1 MNLANRMFKNN
12 LTGDIVRVLDSF
24 ESIVILDDKSR
35 MDAKH
40 LTNAILY
47 TDITGINENANTGY
61 NTGIYNPSI
70 VDEVSPDAFFNNQS
84 AYNILA
90 DKIKSIPE
98 NMIKDD
104 PDAGQVSI
112 KAEDMSG
119 SVDLVREQANKS
131 ESAVIMVSEEDER
144 AQLARKY
151 GATNDNALQKQNEAF
166 SRLLND
172 EPKEEVTQVFVKD
185 RDVVETSQQT
195 LSVED
200 PILRMFKGVKR
211 NTNFAITLD
220 INNKIPRADF
230 IEMMEDSYE
239 TSLIE
244 FLADEFTNNI
254 INNPGFIKDMII
266 AKIKETVYGSPIDK
280 LEETPKED
288 KPKVITKELDKTKEV
303 KSDVKKPRR
312 VARKKEENI

>member
-24 ESIVILDDKSR
+24 DNIVILDDKSR

-61 NTGIYNPSI
+61 NTSIYNPSI

-119 SVDLVREQANKS
+119 SVDLVREQANKT

>member
-172 EPKEEVTQVFVKD
+172 EPKEEVTQVFIKD

>member
-1 MNLANRMFKNN
+1 MDLANRMFKNN

-24 ESIVILDDKSR
+24 ENIVILDDKSR
-35 MDAKH
+35 IDAKH

-47 TDITGINENANTGY
+47 TDITGINENANIGY

-104 PDAGQVSI
+104 PDA
-112 KAEDMSG
+112 
-119 SVDLVREQANKS
+119 VDLVREQANKT

-172 EPKEEVTQVFVKD
+172 EPKEEVTQVFIKD

-266 AKIKETVYGSPIDK
+266 DKIKETVYGSPIDK

-288 KPKVITKELDKTKEV
+288 KPKVIAKELDKTKEV

>member
-1 MNLANRMFKNN
+1 MNLANKKFRNN
-12 LTGDIVRVLDSF
+12 LTGDVVSVLDSF
-24 ESIVILDDKSR
+24 ENIVILNDEKKTR

-47 TDITGINENANTGY
+47 TEISAINESY
-61 NTGIYNPSI
+61 NTNYNN

-84 AYNILA
+84 AYNVLA

-185 RDVVETSQQT
+185 RDVVEAPQQT

-280 LEETPKED
+280 EETPKED
-288 KPKVITKELDKTKEV
+288 KPKVIAKEIDKTKEV

>member
-1 MNLANRMFKNN
+1 MDLANRMFKNN

-24 ESIVILDDKSR
+24 ENIVILDDKSR
-35 MDAKH
+35 IDAKH

-47 TDITGINENANTGY
+47 TDITGINENANIGY

-104 PDAGQVSI
+104 PDA
-112 KAEDMSG
+112 
-119 SVDLVREQANKS
+119 VDLVREQANKT

-266 AKIKETVYGSPIDK
+266 DKIKETVYGSPIDK

-288 KPKVITKELDKTKEV
+288 KPKVIAKELDKTKEV

>member
-1 MNLANRMFKNN
+1 
-12 LTGDIVRVLDSF
+12 
-24 ESIVILDDKSR
+24 
-35 MDAKH
+35 
-40 LTNAILY
+40 
-47 TDITGINENANTGY
+47 
-61 NTGIYNPSI
+61 
-70 VDEVSPDAFFNNQS
+70 VSCC
-84 AYNILA
+84 
-90 DKIKSIPE
+90 
-98 NMIKDD
+98 
-104 PDAGQVSI
+104 
-112 KAEDMSG
+112 

-151 GATNDNALQKQNEAF
+151 GVTNDNDLQKQNEAF

-185 RDVVETSQQT
+185 RDVVEAPIHAPQQT

-266 AKIKETVYGSPIDK
+266 DKIKETVYGSPIDK

>member
-119 SVDLVREQANKS
+119 SVDLVREQANKT

>member
-119 SVDLVREQANKS
+119 SVDLVREQANKT

-254 INNPGFIKDMII
+254 INNPGFIKNMII
-266 AKIKETVYGSPIDK
+266 DKIKETVYGSPIDK

>member
-47 TDITGINENANTGY
+47 TDITGINENGNTGY

-119 SVDLVREQANKS
+119 SVDLVREQANKT